1 MIIESLGSELFATI
15 IPAIVSFRRRAKF
28 LAYTIGRRI
37 SRVSRTREL
46 ASRRAGERA
55 GERARACPVDRLYD
69 AFDKRDVHK

>member
-37 SRVSRTREL
+37 SRVSRMREL
-46 ASRRAGERA
+46 ASRRA

>member
-46 ASRRAGERA
+46 AGRRA

>member
-55 GERARACPVDRLYD
+55 RACPVDRLYD